1 MRLIFVLL
9 ADILNAQLAMRK
21 GSGAVKKFKTALQT
35 MVVHKDIDELGAFE
49 TLKKVKAI
57 GYNAAEISGHFA
69 CDQRLVD
76 GFVRARKELGMETAA
91 LSVHY
96 TGGADDD
103 MPAFF
108 RHEPLRLEEEFA
120 RVADYCGQLE
130 CKYVR
135 YAGMPIEQLDSWEKL
150 TAYLE
155 HTQALAKKCREQ
167 GIVMCAHNHDAE
179 FAKINGKSYFEWEV
193 EKCPDLA
200 FEFCVLGAVHAGLDL
215 QDVLE
220 RIRGRVP
227 LIHFEDVKITAKP
240 MMVGGKRTSLSE
252 IIRGCP
258 LGDGNVNVKKFCDK
272 AIECGNEYF
281 ILEVTDFYGED
292 VYAAMKRAAD
302 SLKAAGYEDTF

>member
-1 MRLIFVLL
+1 MIFVLL

-108 RHEPLRLEEEFA
+108 RHEPLRLEEEWMNW
-120 RVADYCGQLE
+120 L
-130 CKYVR
+130 
-135 YAGMPIEQLDSWEKL
+135 S
-150 TAYLE
+150 
-155 HTQALAKKCREQ
+155 
-167 GIVMCAHNHDAE
+167 
-179 FAKINGKSYFEWEV
+179 
-193 EKCPDLA
+193 
-200 FEFCVLGAVHAGLDL
+200 
-215 QDVLE
+215 
-220 RIRGRVP
+220 
-227 LIHFEDVKITAKP
+227 P
-240 MMVGGKRTSLSE
+240 M
-252 IIRGCP
+252 
-258 LGDGNVNVKKFCDK
+258 
-272 AIECGNEYF
+272 
-281 ILEVTDFYGED
+281 
-292 VYAAMKRAAD
+292 
-302 SLKAAGYEDTF
+302 